1 MTDTTDTPAPT
12 GPSAPTE
19 PSAPTGTT
27 PITDAVFDSIQPRPG
42 KAMPWPPAADQRGL
56 ASPYPPGGADPDP
69 VPGQREDRYY
79 LRLLIAMILLIVLS
93 GFAVTIIGLMLGI
106 ATPGAE

>member
-1 MTDTTDTPAPT
+1 VTETPDASP
-12 GPSAPTE
+12 PPE
-19 PSAPTGTT
+19 PPKAS

-42 KAMPWPPAADQRGL
+42 KAMPWPPASDQRGL
-56 ASPYPPGGADPDP
+56 ASPYPPGGVDPDP
-69 VPGQREDRYY
+69 VGGQREDRYY

>member
-19 PSAPTGTT
+19 PSGPTGTT

>member
-1 MTDTTDTPAPT
+1 M
-12 GPSAPTE
+12 
-19 PSAPTGTT
+19 
-27 PITDAVFDSIQPRPG
+27 FDSIQPRPG

-56 ASPYPPGGADPDP
+56 ASPYPPGGVDPDP
-69 VPGQREDRYY
+69 VGGQREDRYY

-93 GFAVTIIGLMLGI
+93 GFAVTIIGLMLGF